1 MTFMVPDD
9 GHLLQ
14 HTGDASLIRH
24 YEAIA
29 AESRA
34 MLAAARAADWNAVE
48 RCEHRC
54 LSLIAGLRAAFDGTP
69 LTRAEQRQRVALL
82 RAILVDDAEISAR
95 AEPWLAQL
103 DALLQR
109 PAA

>member
-1 MTFMVPDD
+1 MAPDD

-14 HTGDASLIRH
+14 QASDSSLIRH

-29 AESRA
+29 AESRT
-34 MLAAARAADWNAVE
+34 MLAAARAADWTAVE
-48 RCEHRC
+48 RSEHRC

-69 LTRAEQRQRVALL
+69 LSGDEQRQRVALL
-82 RAILVDDAEISAR
+82 RAILLDDAEISAR
-95 AEPWLAQL
+95 AAPWLAQL

-109 PAA
+109 PPA